1 MNRSHGLQRHKPL
14 TRTPIRVT
22 AAQVQAWQ
30 DRQRAN
36 RIERALQAPPKAT
49 TPTKRNGKR
58 GGEHKARELV
68 YARSGGWCE
77 IALPGCTRR
86 ATEWHHRL
94 NRSHGGRWE
103 ASNGLH
109 LCSRCHLAVTN
120 TDGNRAEYERCGW
133 VVSDRS
139 GRAPITVPVQHA
151 VHGLVLLDN
160 SGTYSI
166 ARAAA

>member
-1 MNRSHGLQRHKPL
+1 MKHSSGPQRHKPL
-14 TRTPIRVT
+14 MGSRDTHL
-22 AAQVQAWQ
+22 AWQ
-30 DRQRAN
+30 RRTRDAA
-36 RIERALQAPPKAT
+36 IERALQAPQKAT
-49 TPTKRNGKR
+49 TPTKRNGR
-58 GGEHKARELV
+58 HVGEHKARELV

-77 IALPGCTRR
+77 IALPGCTRT

-120 TDGNRAEYERCGW
+120 TDGNRQECEDNGW

-139 GRAPITVPVQHA
+139 GRAPITVPVRHA

-160 SGTYSI
+160 SGTYST